1 MTVFG
6 SARFP
11 EDHPYYALAREVGGR
26 LVRMGFTVMTGGGP
40 GIMEGANRGA
50 KEAGG
55 FSVGCNIAL
64 PVEQKLNP
72 YLDRSVTFQHFFA
85 RKVMLVKYSYAFVVM
100 PGGVGTLDE
109 LFESLT
115 LIQTKK
121 IDDFPVVLMGREYWQ
136 PLLDLLEK
144 MVAAGT
150 VGKEDLSLLLVTD
163 SVHEAMKHIET
174 RAVQKFGLAKLRRA
188 KRLRILGE

>member
-1 MTVFG
+1 MFG

-11 EDHPYYALAREVGGR
+11 EDHPYCALAREAGGR
-26 LVRMGFTVMTGGGP
+26 LARMGFTVMTGGGP
-40 GIMEGANRGA
+40 GIMEAANRGA

-64 PVEQKLNP
+64 PVEQKLNR
-72 YLDRSVTFQHFFA
+72 YVDRAVTFQHFFV

-121 IDDFPVVLMGREYWQ
+121 IDDFPVVLMGRDYWQ

-150 VGKEDLSLLLVTD
+150 VGREDLSLLLVTD

-174 RAVQKFGLAKLRRA
+174 RAVQKFGLARRRA
-188 KRLRILGE
+188 RLKILGE